1 MKSKYNTTDISTIGV
16 INPWSQI
23 ETTAWYT
30 IESIQITLASAVA
43 ILTMISMWKYGYK
56 QKRWC
61 QSKHL
66 GVFHVAVLL
75 YMLNFIWLGAFFIS
89 IESKMT

>member
-56 QKRWC
+56 
-61 QSKHL
+61 
-66 GVFHVAVLL
+66 
-75 YMLNFIWLGAFFIS
+75 
-89 IESKMT
+89 